1 MKWHGTLK
9 QNCSFLHNNINRL
22 KKQVDNTK
30 VIIDNNANTDDEY
43 AEAAIIITVI
53 IITNRD
59 CP

>member
-1 MKWHGTLK
+1 MKWLN
-9 QNCSFLHNNINRL
+9 QNSSFLHNNFNRL

-43 AEAAIIITVI
+43 LEAAITITII
-53 IITNRD
+53 NRD

>member
-9 QNCSFLHNNINRL
+9 QNSSFLQNNFNRL